1 MARRKT
7 ADPIMKDA
15 ETKAENTESVSIPPD
30 DTAPPTSKREAT
42 KLRTVSV
49 KQCSLLLNRDRNTI
63 QKWLDQGCPFVTQAD
78 RNLGIAWEL
87 DVAEVVR
94 WLEER
99 AAKSAA
105 EKFGDSEDGKMTEDE
120 AKRRRA
126 VAQAVVAELD
136 MLERL
141 KAVILVSDAL
151 DLWIKDYSKIK
162 AKAMSLPDKIA
173 VAVDPSLAD
182 HVRAIADKA
191 MREVLG
197 SLKTEKSLTD
207 WS

>member
-7 ADPIMKDA
+7 ADPILKDA
-15 ETKAENTESVSIPPD
+15 EFAAENAQTVSIPPD
-30 DTAPPTSKREAT
+30 DSAPPSSKREAA

-87 DVAEVVR
+87 DVSEVVK

-105 EKFGDSEDGKMTEDE
+105 EKFGDSEDGKMSEDE

-141 KAVILVSDAL
+141 KSVIPISGAL
-151 DLWIKDYSKIK
+151 DLWAKDYAEIK

-173 VAVDPSLAD
+173 ISVDPSLAD
-182 HVRAIADKA
+182 HVRAIAERH
-191 MREVLG
+191 MREVMET
-197 SLKTEKSLTD
+197 LKTEKSLLN